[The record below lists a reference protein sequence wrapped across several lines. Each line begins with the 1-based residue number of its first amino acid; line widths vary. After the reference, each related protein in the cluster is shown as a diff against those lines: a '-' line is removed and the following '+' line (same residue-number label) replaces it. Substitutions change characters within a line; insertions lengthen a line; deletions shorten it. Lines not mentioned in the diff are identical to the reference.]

1 MALSTCFSLSR
12 TRCLL
17 LQGLLV
23 CGLLLA
29 SLPAAHAQDE
39 TITLNFKEAELESV
53 INAVARV
60 TGKTFVVDPAVRGNV
75 TIVSSQ
81 PLRPEEVYAVF
92 LSILQV
98 HDFAAIEA
106 GNVIKIVPM
115 AKAGQD
121 LVITADGERPVD
133 LPEDRIITRIYRLQ
147 NLQADKLVPIL
158 RPLLNV
164 RAGQMSALAVK
175 EGNALIITERAG
187 NVERLLQIVR
197 RLDQVSGSGME
208 MLRLEHA
215 DAREVVAVITGLEVG
230 SGRLSA
236 DQLRLAADSR
246 TNSILMQGDEHH
258 LLRVKAMILHLDTPL
273 VREGDTKVVFL
284 RYANA
289 KDLVPILS
297 GMELPEAPRAEGA
310 AAQQRRTAQQ
320 REDVNIQADE
330 GTNALIMTGPPAALT
345 ALQGVVRQL
354 DIRRVQLMIEAVI
367 AEVSTSKGADL
378 GIQWFAAAANND
390 TGAVAATN
398 FPGTGRVGMSGLATG
413 DEAAIRALAGVSGL
427 SLGFLSGSVEI
438 FGNEFFSLGALVNAL
453 ATDADTNILSTPSL
467 VTMDNHEAEIVVG
480 QNVPFLTGS
489 FTQATTGVG
498 GSPFQTIERRDVGIK
513 LRVKP
518 QINEGDV
525 IRLDIAQEVSSVEPG
540 SLEFASGLITN
551 TRNITTSVLVEDGK
565 VLVLGGLISDDVQE
579 TVSKVPVLGDLPV
592 LGALFR
598 HTSSRRAKRNLM
610 VFLRPVILRDQAMSS
625 QVSLD
630 KYDLIRDKQL
640 ERFPAGVKLLPE
652 EQQPLLLEFEAF
664 EDQHFYESPPARQEP
679 EQTPVP

>member
-1 MALSTCFSLSR
+1 MSLSTFFSLSR
-12 TRCLL
+12 NRRLL

-273 VREGDTKVVFL
+273 IREGDTKVVFL

-297 GMELPEAPRAEGA
+297 GMELPEAPRAEGT

-330 GTNALIMTGPPAALT
+330 GTNALIMTGPPAVLT

-378 GIQWFAAAANND
+378 GIQWFAAD
-390 TGAVAATN
+390 DSHTGIVAATN
-398 FPGTGRVGMSGLATG
+398 FPGSGRVGLSGLAAG
-413 DEAAIRALAGVSGL
+413 DDAAVGALAGQSGF
-427 SLGFLSGSVEI
+427 SLGVFSGTVDI

-579 TVSKVPVLGDLPV
+579 SVSKVPVLGDLPV

-598 HTSSRRAKRNLM
+598 YTSSRRAKRNLM

-664 EDQHFYESPPARQEP
+664 EDQHFYEFPPVQQEP
-679 EQTPVP
+679 EQTPAP

>member
-1 MALSTCFSLSR
+1 MALSTFFSLSR
-12 TRCLL
+12 TRRLL

-98 HDFAAIEA
+98 HDFAAIES

-121 LVITADGERPVD
+121 LVITTDGERPVD

-197 RLDQVSGSGME
+197 RLDQVSVSGME

-273 VREGDTKVVFL
+273 IREGDTKVVFL

-297 GMELPEAPRAEGA
+297 GMDLPEAPRAEGA
-310 AAQQRRTAQQ
+310 PAQSRRTAQQ

-378 GIQWFAAAANND
+378 GIQWFAAD
-390 TGAVAATN
+390 DRHTGIVAATN
-398 FPGTGRVGMSGLATG
+398 FPGSGRVGLSGLAAG
-413 DEAAIRALAGVSGL
+413 DDAAVRSLAGMSGF
-427 SLGFLSGSVEI
+427 SLGIFSGTVDI

-540 SLEFASGLITN
+540 SMEFASGLITN

-579 TVSKVPVLGDLPV
+579 TVSKVPLLGDLPV

-598 HTSSRRAKRNLM
+598 HTSTRRAKRNLM

-640 ERFPAGVKLLPE
+640 ERFPAGVKLLPD

-664 EDQHFYESPPARQEP
+664 EDQHFYEIPPAQQEL
-679 EQTPVP
+679 EEKPVP